1 MKVGDM
7 VQANKFAN
15 WSARQ
20 AKFGF
25 VLEVF
30 GPGPGEFEWAESI
43 QVLMPTNIAG
53 HIKKLPASHF
63 EVISE
68 S

>member
-1 MKVGDM
+1 
-7 VQANKFAN
+7 
-15 WSARQ
+15 
-20 AKFGF
+20 